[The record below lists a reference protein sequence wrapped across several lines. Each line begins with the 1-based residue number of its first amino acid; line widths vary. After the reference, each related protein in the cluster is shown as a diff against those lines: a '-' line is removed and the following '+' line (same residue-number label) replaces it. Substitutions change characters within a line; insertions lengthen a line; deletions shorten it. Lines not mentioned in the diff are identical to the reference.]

1 MQIVSIQWLRGI
13 AALLVVFHHLSGIGR
28 EHGYAWPDFLIGGFG
43 VDLFFV
49 ISGFLMVCVT
59 QNQAQSWRASANFL
73 ARRGLRVV
81 PVYWTV
87 TLICVLNASLLIS
100 VPVNTWQI
108 ICSFLFLPTPIKDDL
123 LFPVV
128 LQGWTLLYEM
138 YFYLLFGLALR
149 WLRPAC
155 AVAWLAGFFAIS
167 VAFGLLKTSTLP
179 AVVFYSDP
187 LILEF
192 IAGGTIGVIY
202 CQRERG
208 CRTTALTL
216 LGLGLTLLW
225 PLTEFGFKA
234 HPHHLMRLAAWGI
247 PAALIVGGCVFYEKY
262 LQNQN
267 RRLPHVGWLMTLA
280 AWSYPL
286 YLSHIMAFVLVKTG
300 ILSLKPPGPLYAA
313 ALLGGALL
321 IAWLLHVVIERPTQ
335 QWGRQAL
342 ARWFQLPGETAEEIK
357 KLNPR

>member
-1 MQIVSIQWLRGI
+1 MSASATQTIDATLASIARSAQTLTPLRG
-13 AALLVVFHHLSGIGR
+13 AT
-28 EHGYAWPDFLIGGFG
+28 DFG
-43 VDLFFV
+43 VERKLPLN
-49 ISGFLMVCVT
+49 GL
-59 QNQAQSWRASANFL
+59 SA
-73 ARRGLRVV
+73 AGVEERVR
-81 PVYWTV
+81 
-87 TLICVLNASLLIS
+87 LLIDIGLT
-100 VPVNTWQI
+100 NE
-108 ICSFLFLPTPIKDDL
+108 DL
-123 LFPVV
+123 SCGRCL
-128 LQGWTLLYEM
+128 
-138 YFYLLFGLALR
+138 
-149 WLRPAC
+149 
-155 AVAWLAGFFAIS
+155 
-167 VAFGLLKTSTLP
+167 LLKTSTLP

-321 IAWLLHVVIERPTQ
+321 IAWLLHVMIEWPTQ
-335 QWGRQAL
+335 QLGRKAL